1 MPKEIFSGTF
11 RGGSTV
17 APGAAASGIASAQD
31 IGTQGNYD
39 TDVFRWSGAT
49 STHKGGPR
57 HDALKDV
64 ALLHV
69 QQERMRRAHHL
80 AEKADQQS
88 KILQKRLGS
97 EVQNTLS
104 HNIEQTKQAVL
115 DAVDW
120 TQGYITAIWE
130 NREQEEAEEDKIV
143 QQKGIRGQAAVCEI
157 IARNAKEAAFRAE
170 AEIMKAR
177 NSRQAAKD
185 QAKISRNLPP
195 NDRQQVV
202 DNSGDDKVVKLPSTL
217 KVTISEA
224 KNFPKRPGNKYVNP
238 YAVITFF
245 DVNEKD
251 SDDDEPNEEETE
263 VQTAVTPIFW
273 KTEDPFFLFNY
284 DFFVVDDWDDE
295 VRPEEV
301 EIKFYDCASTNITK
315 PVVGDDP
322 LVGMLRF
329 PLREVCKRV
338 QPLRWPDG
346 REEPGHFRSDMS
358 KWCDV
363 LDEDGNKVEVE
374 VEGEED
380 NLVCQA
386 LIGIQYLDSAK
397 KPKIMNTIQAV
408 QMPTRKP
415 IPAPAPRPPPSWV
428 GHPAWEALEEEE
440 K

>member
-1 MPKEIFSGTF
+1 MPKEMFSGTF

-31 IGTQGNYD
+31 LGTQGNYD

-57 HDALKDV
+57 HDALKDL

-80 AEKADQQS
+80 AEKADQQHKQTSKSASGTGFRSEQSGSEDWSAVDSGAVHLSSLTLFTFLQS

-130 NREQEEAEEDKIV
+130 NREQEEAVRDPRFLLRFTCLVLYLPVRDAMSPSQEEDKIV

-185 QAKISRNLPP
+185 QAKCEHTTAGSSAFPELDLTNGAE
-195 NDRQQVV
+195 QQQ
-202 DNSGDDKVVKLPSTL
+202 GDDKVVKLPSTL

-263 VQTAVTPIFW
+263 VQ
-273 KTEDPFFLFNY
+273 
-284 DFFVVDDWDDE
+284 
-295 VRPEEV
+295 
-301 EIKFYDCASTNITK
+301 
-315 PVVGDDP
+315 
-322 LVGMLRF
+322 
-329 PLREVCKRV
+329 
-338 QPLRWPDG
+338 
-346 REEPGHFRSDMS
+346 
-358 KWCDV
+358 
-363 LDEDGNKVEVE
+363 
-374 VEGEED
+374 
-380 NLVCQA
+380 
-386 LIGIQYLDSAK
+386 
-397 KPKIMNTIQAV
+397 
-408 QMPTRKP
+408 
-415 IPAPAPRPPPSWV
+415 
-428 GHPAWEALEEEE
+428 
-440 K
+440 